1 MVART
6 FALVLAF
13 VVPAALAGCSEEYEV
28 TVENEGALCVS
39 PEGAD
44 ADPFACSPI
53 EFGAGAVLRLS
64 VNFQKCMSSSCDRDP
79 RTSCKATVDGNV
91 ITVTAKGSYT
101 HEEGE
106 CTDDCGFLVASC
118 EVGPLPA
125 GDYELRYAGETLE
138 LSVPSLRFN
147 VCTPGSFSYC
157 CDADSD
163 CDQGTCGDGH
173 HCAVSA
179 EAAGM

>member
-1 MVART
+1 MVARI
-6 FALVLAF
+6 FAAMLAF
-13 VVPAALAGCSEEYEV
+13 VVSPALAGCSEEFEV
-28 TVENEGALCVS
+28 TVENEGALCVH
-39 PEGAD
+39 PVGAEG
-44 ADPFACSPI
+44 DPFACPEV
-53 EFGAGAVLRLS
+53 EFAAGAVLRLS

-79 RTSCKATVDGNV
+79 RTSCKATVNGNV

-125 GDYELRYAGETLE
+125 GDYELHYAGETLA
-138 LSVPSLRFN
+138 LSLPSARFN
-147 VCTPGSFSYC
+147 VCTPGSFGYC
-157 CDADSD
+157 CDGDSD
-163 CDQGTCGDGH
+163 CGQGTCAEGH

-179 EAAGM
+179 EAARM